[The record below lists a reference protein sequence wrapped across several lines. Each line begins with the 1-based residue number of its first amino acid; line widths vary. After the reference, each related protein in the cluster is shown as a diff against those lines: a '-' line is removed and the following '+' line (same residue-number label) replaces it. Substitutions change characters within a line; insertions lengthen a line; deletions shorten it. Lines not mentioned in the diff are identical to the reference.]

1 VTGILSIV
9 SRIRGLDAAL
19 AEHAKLRSVRPAS
32 DFKPSQLNSLGYSL
46 LTENRV
52 DDAIRVFRLNVELYP
67 GDSNAYDSLGEAYM
81 AGGRNELAI
90 VSYKKSLQLDP
101 NNENAVAML
110 KKMGAE
116 GRP

>member
-1 VTGILSIV
+1 
-9 SRIRGLDAAL
+9 
-19 AEHAKLRSVRPAS
+19 
-32 DFKPSQLNSLGYSL
+32 L

-52 DDAIRVFRLNVELYP
+52 DDAVRVFRLNVELYP

-81 AGGRNELAI
+81 AGSRNELAI

-101 NNENAVAML
+101 NNENAVTML